1 MVEGDLARLAKL
13 YGIALE
19 YVDQAGDPQII
30 SEETVVAVL
39 TAMGVAAETEEDV
52 SHSIVEREQR
62 DWRRVLPPVYVQ
74 RQGQVGQVKVHLP
87 QGQEPRLR
95 ILTETEQELPAVRV
109 DTTGPTKT
117 IDGEAICEIT
127 FEVQASRELSA
138 NFEWHLAWP
147 KRFEQGTQAR
157 TWPAPENAAA
167 LVDIMV
173 PLTFLVPCVV
183 I

>member
-39 TAMGVAAETEEDV
+39 TAMGVAAETEQDV
-52 SHSIVEREQR
+52 SRSIVEREQR

-95 ILTETEQELPAVRV
+95 ILTETEQEPSPPSQPPPRKPREPPPESVHSHKLPARSHN
-109 DTTGPTKT
+109 PY
-117 IDGEAICEIT
+117 
-127 FEVQASRELSA
+127 
-138 NFEWHLAWP
+138 P
-147 KRFEQGTQAR
+147 
-157 TWPAPENAAA
+157 
-167 LVDIMV
+167 
-173 PLTFLVPCVV
+173 
-183 I
+183 